1 LESLN
6 ILWKMAKKEEEIIP
20 RQDISSVALPIP
32 YAISTPFLVSL
43 LHTSPKALFSPFS
56 IQQPSIFLLLH
67 IYFSLRFV
75 LSVKVFD
82 VSLTHL

>member
-1 LESLN
+1 MESPN
-6 ILWKMAKKEEEIIP
+6 ILWKNDKKKIIL

-43 LHTSPKALFSPFS
+43 LHISPKALFSPFS
-56 IQQPSIFLLLH
+56 IQHPSILLLLH
-67 IYFSLRFV
+67 IYFSFGFV